1 MFDLNQLV
9 NDVITAVISVAGI
22 VGLIRKGKLNVAT
35 VVEAAKDVAHVVED
49 VAKTPVGKVIEAE
62 LKHKLNNAMEQLH
75 ATELERLAA
84 ISLNA
89 FGATLESLSDVQKH
103 AIVKF
108 VRENLSGV
116 EVSDDDIMKA
126 LEAAQEAAQKAAQ
139 SQLFRLANDFTQ
151 AIAQPQPAQEQQTQA
166 TQPAQAPQSAQSNA

>member
-1 MFDLNQLV
+1 MFDLNQLI

-22 VGLIRKGKLNVAT
+22 VGLIRRGKLNVAT
-35 VVEAAKDVAHVVED
+35 VVEAAENVAHVVED

-108 VRENLSGV
+108 VRENLPGV

-151 AIAQPQPAQEQQTQA
+151 AIAQPQQQPAQEQQPVQA
-166 TQPAQAPQSAQSNA
+166 NA